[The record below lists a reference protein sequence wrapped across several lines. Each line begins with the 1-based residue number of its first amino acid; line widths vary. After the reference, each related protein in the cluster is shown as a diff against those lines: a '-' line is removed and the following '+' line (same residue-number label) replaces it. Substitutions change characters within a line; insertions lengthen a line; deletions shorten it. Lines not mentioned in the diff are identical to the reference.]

1 MNKIKL
7 LIIIMLFAVASSVMG
22 QVNDVYD
29 KTKMYDYI
37 LEADQILSECKDYE
51 SYKSVYQELISGYS
65 AMGAN
70 LVVDYLR
77 RLPHLEY
84 LEANS
89 DQVNEMMNIAEFYNR
104 AKIGCKAA
112 DIQCLTINDKEFDL
126 NQIRTKYTIVLF
138 WSYSC
143 PHCRSLIYE
152 LADLVEDYN
161 DIALVTVNVS
171 GDLKQVKRLLKKAGL
186 KNGNNICDGK
196 GWDSQ
201 IVDNYAVD
209 MTPSMFLLDE
219 EKIIIAKPFDVDDI
233 VNSIEL

>member
-7 LIIIMLFAVASSVMG
+7 LIVIMLIAVSSSMMG
-22 QVNDVYD
+22 QAADVYD

-37 LEADQILSECKDYE
+37 LEADQILSECKDYD

-84 LEANS
+84 LDVNS

-104 AKIGCKAA
+104 AQIGRKAA
-112 DIQCLTINDKEFDL
+112 DIQCLTINDKEFNL
-126 NQIRTKYTIVLF
+126 NQIKAKYTIVLF

-143 PHCRSLIYE
+143 PHCRGLIYE

-171 GDLKQVKRLLKKAGL
+171 GDLKQVKRLLKKAGI
-186 KNGNNICDGK
+186 KDGYNICDGK

-219 EKIIIAKPFDVDDI
+219 DKIIIAKPFDVDDI